1 MNKTDLLL
9 QMMEQ
14 PQHYTAEE
22 WQEILADEDCRE
34 LYTLMSKTQSAIDAA
49 RADQEVT
56 DDMIDAEWQRLSEEK
71 REVRSGKYSLLKFSA
86 MFVGV
91 LMLSGI
97 AFAAIHIASYYNAP
111 EEQDTEVVKNSQSS
125 NSCPQLAEPDTIA
138 TPQPK
143 LYDNVPLGEIF
154 EELSAYYNVK
164 VVYQN
169 EDAPRLRLFYQWKPE
184 YTLEKVV
191 EMLNNFE
198 WIQIQTENDTLFIR
212 TTAIHTF
219 QDVPLSDAL
228 KYIQEQANDDNITF
242 IYDELEDFR
251 VTTHIQNK
259 SIPDAVVQIVGFY
272 PVRVVRSGRHE
283 IYVECT
289 HKTDRHLTGT
299 IIDENRQ
306 PVAYAN
312 IALLNPA
319 DSTLLSGG
327 VSNESGYFAIPYEQ
341 EKTLIRISYVGY
353 KTIYRLCD
361 KDNVG
366 TIRMHPDSYKLNGV
380 EVKGQRP
387 LVRMKDD
394 AFVTTVEGSY
404 LAKMGTGNDVLGQ
417 IPGVLRNGENI
428 EVIGRGT
435 PLIYINGRQM
445 RNPSEL
451 DQLSSDQIKDVDV
464 IMTPGAKYDATV
476 NAVIRIK
483 TIRPVGEGFSFNSRT
498 VAGVNHYVYGL
509 EELNM
514 NYRTGG
520 LDIFGMAEYEN
531 RRSRQTNDS
540 RQDTYLQS
548 HYQQS
553 SLMHYYNKNQMLA
566 GKLGFNYML
575 NDKHSIG
582 MTYTLTSRPN
592 SQTSDYFTTMFI
604 DKQTDD
610 QIKGRG
616 KVDGDDIQHIISGY
630 YAGQTGKW
638 SLDANA
644 DVLFQKQ
651 NSDSQTFEDATQGD
665 DRTVTT
671 RNDVKNRLY
680 AAKFVAGHPLW
691 KGKLEIGA
699 EGSYVHRTDVFGN
712 VERIIDASDTKI
724 EENSTAAFVQL
735 MQRLN
740 KLTFIAGL
748 RYEYLDSRYYEGG
761 VKMGDESRTY
771 SDLFPSLMLMYPLK
785 NVRARLSY
793 SRNINRPAF
802 SQLSGNVKYINR
814 YTYESGNPYLK
825 PSYRD
830 NFSLALNY
838 KWLTGMIDYARVHDY
853 IITSYSSYKGDP
865 TIALLRKDNAPGYDN
880 LSLMVSVAPAFGK
893 YHPQLMVATQMQNLE
908 VQYRGE
914 TKKMNS
920 PMTIVRFNNAVNLPF
935 DSWLNADF
943 SWRSAGDTENIH
955 LAQSWQFDISL
966 YKAFWNDRLTV
977 KLACTDLFA
986 SIRQKATIYSD
997 IREIYLDKRLDTR
1010 NLELTV
1016 RYNFNP
1022 AKSKYRGQ
1030 GAGNDTKGRFK

>member
-1 MNKTDLLL
+1 MKRLSFILLL
-9 QMMEQ
+9 C
-14 PQHYTAEE
+14 A
-22 WQEILADEDCRE
+22 IVSVA
-34 LYTLMSKTQSAIDAA
+34 SA
-49 RADQEVT
+49 
-56 DDMIDAEWQRLSEEK
+56 QR
-71 REVRSGKYSLLKFSA
+71 
-86 MFVGV
+86 
-91 LMLSGI
+91 I
-97 AFAAIHIASYYNAP
+97 
-111 EEQDTEVVKNSQSS
+111 T
-125 NSCPQLAEPDTIA
+125 
-138 TPQPK
+138 
-143 LYDNVPLGEIF
+143 
-154 EELSAYYNVK
+154 
-164 VVYQN
+164 
-169 EDAPRLRLFYQWKPE
+169 
-184 YTLEKVV
+184 
-191 EMLNNFE
+191 
-198 WIQIQTENDTLFIR
+198 
-212 TTAIHTF
+212 HTF
-219 QDVPLSDAL
+219 QDVALSDAL
-228 KYIQEQANDDNITF
+228 KYIQEQTANYDITF

-251 VTTHIQNK
+251 VTTHLQNK
-259 SIPDAVVQIVGFY
+259 PIPDAIVQLAGFY
-272 PVRVVRSGRHE
+272 PVRVVKSGKHE

-289 HKTDRHLTGT
+289 HKTDRHLTGI
-299 IIDENRQ
+299 IIDEQGQ

-353 KTIYRLCD
+353 RTIYRLCD

-476 NAVIRIK
+476 KAVIRIK

-509 EELNM
+509 EELNL

-582 MTYTLTSRPN
+582 MTYTVTSRPN

-740 KLTFIAGL
+740 KLTLIAGL
-748 RYEYLDSRYYEGG
+748 RYEYLDSRYYESG
-761 VKMGDESRTY
+761 VKMDDESRTY

>member
-1 MNKTDLLL
+1 MRRKLYILTLMACILCMPLDAFAQRISHTYNNVSLSEALL
-9 QMMEQ
+9 Q
-14 PQHYTAEE
+14 
-22 WQEILADEDCRE
+22 
-34 LYTLMSKTQSAIDAA
+34 
-49 RADQEVT
+49 
-56 DDMIDAEWQRLSEEK
+56 
-71 REVRSGKYSLLKFSA
+71 
-86 MFVGV
+86 
-91 LMLSGI
+91 
-97 AFAAIHIASYYNAP
+97 
-111 EEQDTEVVKNSQSS
+111 
-125 NSCPQLAEPDTIA
+125 
-138 TPQPK
+138 
-143 LYDNVPLGEIF
+143 
-154 EELSAYYNVK
+154 
-164 VVYQN
+164 
-169 EDAPRLRLFYQWKPE
+169 
-184 YTLEKVV
+184 
-191 EMLNNFE
+191 LNNE
-198 WIQIQTENDTLFIR
+198 QTEYVINFL
-212 TTAIHTF
+212 
-219 QDVPLSDAL
+219 
-228 KYIQEQANDDNITF
+228 YN
-242 IYDELEDFR
+242 ELEDFR
-251 VTTHIQNK
+251 ITATIKNK
-259 SIPDAVVQIVGFY
+259 NLPDAIQQMIGFY
-272 PVRVVRSGRHE
+272 PVRMTANSDDHE

-299 IIDENRQ
+299 IIDEQ
-306 PVAYAN
+306 GVPVAYAN
-312 IALLNPA
+312 VAILNPT

-327 VSNESGYFAIPYEQ
+327 VSNESGYFAVPYEQ
-341 EKTLIRISYVGY
+341 PTVLARISYVGY
-353 KTIYRLCD
+353 KTIYRLIEHPE
-361 KDNVG
+361 VG
-366 TIRMHPDSYKLNGV
+366 TIRLQPDNYTLNGV
-380 EVKGQRP
+380 TVKGSRP
-387 LVRMKDD
+387 LVRMRDD
-394 AFVTTVEGSY
+394 AFVTTIEGSY
-404 LAKMGTGNDVLGQ
+404 LQKIGTGIDALGH
-417 IPGVLRNGENI
+417 IPGVLRNGDNI

-445 RNPSEL
+445 RNQSEL
-451 DQLSSDQIKDVDV
+451 DQLSSDQIKDVEV
-464 IMTPGAKYDATV
+464 VMTPGAKYDATV
-476 NAVIRIK
+476 KAVIRIK

-509 EELNM
+509 EELNL

-540 RQDTYLQS
+540 RQDTYLQN
-548 HYQQS
+548 HYQQN

-566 GKLGFNYML
+566 GKFGFNYML
-575 NDKHSIG
+575 NDNHSIG
-582 MTYTLTSRPN
+582 MTYTVTSRPN
-592 SQTSDYFTTMFI
+592 SQTSDYFTTMLI

-610 QIKGRG
+610 QITGQG
-616 KVDGDDIQHIISGY
+616 KVDDDDIQHIISGY

-644 DVLFQKQ
+644 DVLLQKQ
-651 NSDSQTFEDATQGD
+651 NSDNLTFEDATQGD

-691 KGKLEIGA
+691 KGNIEIGA

-712 VERIIDASDTKI
+712 VEKIISASDTKI
-724 EENSTAAFVQL
+724 EENSMAAFVQL

-740 KLTFIAGL
+740 KLTLIAGL
-748 RYEYLDSRYYEGG
+748 RNEYLDSRYYESG

-830 NFSLALNY
+830 NLSLALNY

-853 IITSYSSYKGDP
+853 IITSYSSYKDDP
-865 TIALLRKDNAPGYDN
+865 TIALLRKDNARGYDN
-880 LSLMVSVAPAFGK
+880 LSLMVSAAPTFGK
-893 YHPQLMVATQMQNLE
+893 YHPQLMLATQMQNLE

-920 PMTIVRFNNAVNLPF
+920 PMAIVRFNNAINLPF

-966 YKAFWNDRLTV
+966 YKAFWNDRLTI
-977 KLACTDLFA
+977 KLACTDLFG

-1030 GAGNDTKGRFK
+1030 GAGNDVKNRF

>member
-1 MNKTDLLL
+1 MKRLSFILLL
-9 QMMEQ
+9 C
-14 PQHYTAEE
+14 A
-22 WQEILADEDCRE
+22 
-34 LYTLMSKTQSAIDAA
+34 
-49 RADQEVT
+49 
-56 DDMIDAEWQRLSEEK
+56 
-71 REVRSGKYSLLKFSA
+71 
-86 MFVGV
+86 
-91 LMLSGI
+91 
-97 AFAAIHIASYYNAP
+97 IASVA
-111 EEQDTEVVKNSQSS
+111 
-125 NSCPQLAEPDTIA
+125 
-138 TPQPK
+138 
-143 LYDNVPLGEIF
+143 
-154 EELSAYYNVK
+154 SAQK
-164 VVYQN
+164 I
-169 EDAPRLRLFYQWKPE
+169 
-184 YTLEKVV
+184 T
-191 EMLNNFE
+191 
-198 WIQIQTENDTLFIR
+198 
-212 TTAIHTF
+212 HTF

-464 IMTPGAKYDATV
+464 IMTPGAKYDATAK
-476 NAVIRIK
+476 AVIRIK

-582 MTYTLTSRPN
+582 MTYTVTSRPN

-691 KGKLEIGA
+691 KGNLEIGA

-712 VERIIDASDTKI
+712 VENIIDASDTKI
-724 EENSTAAFVQL
+724 EENNTAAFVQL

-740 KLTFIAGL
+740 KLTLIAGL

>member
-1 MNKTDLLL
+1 MMKRLSFILLL
-9 QMMEQ
+9 C
-14 PQHYTAEE
+14 A
-22 WQEILADEDCRE
+22 
-34 LYTLMSKTQSAIDAA
+34 
-49 RADQEVT
+49 
-56 DDMIDAEWQRLSEEK
+56 
-71 REVRSGKYSLLKFSA
+71 
-86 MFVGV
+86 
-91 LMLSGI
+91 
-97 AFAAIHIASYYNAP
+97 IASVA
-111 EEQDTEVVKNSQSS
+111 
-125 NSCPQLAEPDTIA
+125 
-138 TPQPK
+138 
-143 LYDNVPLGEIF
+143 
-154 EELSAYYNVK
+154 SAQK
-164 VVYQN
+164 I
-169 EDAPRLRLFYQWKPE
+169 
-184 YTLEKVV
+184 T
-191 EMLNNFE
+191 
-198 WIQIQTENDTLFIR
+198 
-212 TTAIHTF
+212 HTF

-464 IMTPGAKYDATV
+464 IMTPGAKYDATAK
-476 NAVIRIK
+476 AVIRIK

-582 MTYTLTSRPN
+582 MTYTVTSRPN

-740 KLTFIAGL
+740 KLTLIAGL
-748 RYEYLDSRYYEGG
+748 RYEYLDSRYYESG
-761 VKMGDESRTY
+761 VKMDDESRTY

>member
-1 MNKTDLLL
+1 
-9 QMMEQ
+9 MMCLVAIASTAQSISGRVIDEQ
-14 PQHYTAEE
+14 SQPMPFANVV
-22 WQEILADEDCRE
+22 LVN
-34 LYTLMSKTQSAIDAA
+34 
-49 RADQEVT
+49 RADSAFIAGAITKDDGTFSIST
-56 DDMIDAEWQRLSEEK
+56 DKQD
-71 REVRSGKYSLLKFSA
+71 GLLKVTS
-86 MFVGV
+86 VGYTTKFLDARQGSV
-91 LMLSGI
+91 GDIQMQ
-97 AFAAIHIASYYNAP
+97 P
-111 EEQDTEVVKNSQSS
+111 DTQTLGEVV
-125 NSCPQLAEPDTIA
+125 
-138 TPQPK
+138 
-143 LYDNVPLGEIF
+143 
-154 EELSAYYNVK
+154 
-164 VVYQN
+164 
-169 EDAPRLRLFYQWKPE
+169 
-184 YTLEKVV
+184 
-191 EMLNNFE
+191 
-198 WIQIQTENDTLFIR
+198 
-212 TTAIHTF
+212 
-219 QDVPLSDAL
+219 
-228 KYIQEQANDDNITF
+228 
-242 IYDELEDFR
+242 
-251 VTTHIQNK
+251 
-259 SIPDAVVQIVGFY
+259 
-272 PVRVVRSGRHE
+272 
-283 IYVECT
+283 
-289 HKTDRHLTGT
+289 
-299 IIDENRQ
+299 
-306 PVAYAN
+306 
-312 IALLNPA
+312 
-319 DSTLLSGG
+319 
-327 VSNESGYFAIPYEQ
+327 
-341 EKTLIRISYVGY
+341 
-353 KTIYRLCD
+353 
-361 KDNVG
+361 
-366 TIRMHPDSYKLNGV
+366 
-380 EVKGQRP
+380 VKGSRP
-387 LVRMKDD
+387 LVKMKDD
-394 AFVTTVEGSY
+394 ALVTTVEGSY
-404 LAKMGTGNDVLGQ
+404 LSKTGTAGDVLGK
-417 IPGVLRNGENI
+417 IPGVISNHGGV
-428 EVIGRGT
+428 EVLGRGT

-445 RNPSEL
+445 RNQSEL
-451 DQLSSDQIKDVDV
+451 DQLSSDQIKDVEV
-464 IMTPGAKYDATV
+464 VMTPGAKYDATV
-476 NAVIRIK
+476 KAVICIK

-509 EELNM
+509 EELNL

-548 HYQQS
+548 HYQQN

-582 MTYTLTSRPN
+582 MTYTVTSRPN
-592 SQTSDYFTTMFI
+592 SQTSDYFTTMLI
-604 DKQTDD
+604 GQQTDD
-610 QIKGRG
+610 QITGNG

-644 DVLFQKQ
+644 DVLWQKQ
-651 NSDSQTFEDATQGD
+651 NSDNLTFEYATQGD

-691 KGKLEIGA
+691 KGNLEIGA

-712 VERIIDASDTKI
+712 VENIIDASDTKI

-740 KLTFIAGL
+740 KLTLIAGL
-748 RYEYLDSRYYEGG
+748 RYEFLNSRYYEGG

-830 NFSLALNY
+830 NLSLALNY

-853 IITSYSSYKGDP
+853 IITSYSSYKDDP
-865 TIALLRKDNAPGYDN
+865 TIALLRKDNARGYDN
-880 LSLMVSVAPAFGK
+880 LSLMVSVAPTFGK
-893 YHPQLMVATQMQNLE
+893 YHPQLMMAAQMQNLE

-920 PMTIVRFNNAVNLPF
+920 PMTIIRFNNAINLPF

-943 SWRSAGDTENIH
+943 SWRSAGDAENIH

-977 KLACTDLFA
+977 KLACTDLFG

-1030 GAGNDTKGRFK
+1030 GAGNDVKSRF

>member
-1 MNKTDLLL
+1 MDRYIALIFLALLL
-9 QMMEQ
+9 TVSSQAQ
-14 PQHYTAEE
+14 
-22 WQEILADEDCRE
+22 
-34 LYTLMSKTQSAIDAA
+34 
-49 RADQEVT
+49 
-56 DDMIDAEWQRLSEEK
+56 K
-71 REVRSGKYSLLKFSA
+71 R
-86 MFVGV
+86 
-91 LMLSGI
+91 I
-97 AFAAIHIASYYNAP
+97 SYEYN
-111 EEQDTEVVKNSQSS
+111 
-125 NSCPQLAEPDTIA
+125 
-138 TPQPK
+138 
-143 LYDNVPLGEIF
+143 NV
-154 EELSAYYNVK
+154 S
-164 VVYQN
+164 
-169 EDAPRLRLFYQWKPE
+169 
-184 YTLEKVV
+184 
-191 EMLNNFE
+191 
-198 WIQIQTENDTLFIR
+198 
-212 TTAIHTF
+212 
-219 QDVPLSDAL
+219 LSDAL
-228 KYIQEQANDDNITF
+228 SQLAEQQTDYAIMFLYN
-242 IYDELEDFR
+242 ELEDFR
-251 VTTHIQNK
+251 ITTAINRK
-259 SIPDAVVQIVGFY
+259 TLPDAIQQMIGFY
-272 PVRVVRSGRHE
+272 PIRMIVDKSNPKE
-283 IYVECT
+283 KKIFVECT
-289 HKTDRHLTGT
+289 HKTERHLTGT
-299 IIDENRQ
+299 IIDEQGQ

-312 IALLNPA
+312 IAILNPA
-319 DSTLLSGG
+319 DSTLISGG
-327 VSNESGYFAIPYEQ
+327 VSNASGYFAIPYEQ
-341 EKTLIRISYVGY
+341 EKVLARISYVGY
-353 KTIYRLCD
+353 KTIYKIC
-361 KDNVG
+361 NQPIVG
-366 TIRMHPDSYKLNGV
+366 TIRMQPESYKLNGV

-404 LAKMGTGNDVLGQ
+404 LSKMGTGADVLGH
-417 IPGVLRNGENI
+417 IPGVLRDGGNI
-428 EVIGRGT
+428 EVIGRGK

-445 RNPSEL
+445 RNENEL
-451 DQLSSDQIKDVDV
+451 AQLSSDQIKDVEV
-464 IMTPGAKYDATV
+464 VMTPGAKYDATV
-476 NAVIRIK
+476 KAVIRIK

-514 NYRTGG
+514 NYRMGG

-540 RQDTYLQS
+540 RQDTYLQN
-548 HYQQS
+548 HYQQN

-575 NDKHSIG
+575 NDNHSIG
-582 MTYTLTSRPN
+582 MTYTVTSRPN
-592 SQTSDYFTTMFI
+592 SQTSDYFTTMLI

-610 QIKGRG
+610 QITGRG

-644 DVLFQKQ
+644 DVLLQKQ
-651 NSDSQTFEDATQGD
+651 NSDNLTFEDATQGD

-671 RNDVKNRLY
+671 CNDVKNRLY

-699 EGSYVHRTDVFGN
+699 EGSHVNRTDVFSN
-712 VERIIDASDTKI
+712 VENIINASDTKI
-724 EENSTAAFVQL
+724 EENSTAAVVQL
-735 MQRLN
+735 KQRLN
-740 KLTFIAGL
+740 KLTLIAGL
-748 RYEYLDSRYYEGG
+748 RYEYLDSRYYESG

-830 NFSLALNY
+830 NLSLALNY

-853 IITSYSSYKGDP
+853 IITSYSSYKDDP
-865 TIALLRKDNAPGYDN
+865 TIALLRKDNARGYDN
-880 LSLMVSVAPAFGK
+880 LSLMVSVAPVFGK
-893 YHPQLMVATQMQNLE
+893 YHPQLMMATQMQNLE

-920 PMTIVRFNNAVNLPF
+920 PMAIVRFNNAVNLPF

-966 YKAFWNDRLTV
+966 YKAFWNDRLTI

-997 IREIYLDKRLDTR
+997 IREINLDKRLDPR
-1010 NLELTV
+1010 NLEITV

-1030 GAGNDTKGRFK
+1030 GAGNDAKGRLK

>member
-1 MNKTDLLL
+1 MKRLSFILLL
-9 QMMEQ
+9 C
-14 PQHYTAEE
+14 A
-22 WQEILADEDCRE
+22 IVSVA
-34 LYTLMSKTQSAIDAA
+34 SAQKI
-49 RADQEVT
+49 T
-56 DDMIDAEWQRLSEEK
+56 
-71 REVRSGKYSLLKFSA
+71 
-86 MFVGV
+86 
-91 LMLSGI
+91 
-97 AFAAIHIASYYNAP
+97 
-111 EEQDTEVVKNSQSS
+111 
-125 NSCPQLAEPDTIA
+125 
-138 TPQPK
+138 
-143 LYDNVPLGEIF
+143 
-154 EELSAYYNVK
+154 
-164 VVYQN
+164 
-169 EDAPRLRLFYQWKPE
+169 
-184 YTLEKVV
+184 
-191 EMLNNFE
+191 
-198 WIQIQTENDTLFIR
+198 
-212 TTAIHTF
+212 HTF
-219 QDVPLSDAL
+219 QDVALSDAL
-228 KYIQEQANDDNITF
+228 KYIQEQTANYDITF

-251 VTTHIQNK
+251 VTTHLQNK
-259 SIPDAVVQIVGFY
+259 PIPDAIVQLAGFY
-272 PVRVVRSGRHE
+272 PVRVVKSGKHE

-299 IIDENRQ
+299 IIDEQGQ

-361 KDNVG
+361 RENVG

-464 IMTPGAKYDATV
+464 IMTPGAKYDATAK
-476 NAVIRIK
+476 AVIRIK

-582 MTYTLTSRPN
+582 MTYTVTSRPN

-740 KLTFIAGL
+740 KLTLIAGL
-748 RYEYLDSRYYEGG
+748 RYEYLDSRYYESG
-761 VKMGDESRTY
+761 VKMDDESRTY

>member
-1 MNKTDLLL
+1 MKRIVLVS
-9 QMMEQ
+9 MMCLVAIASTAQGICGRVIDEQ
-14 PQHYTAEE
+14 AQPMPFANVV
-22 WQEILADEDCRE
+22 LV
-34 LYTLMSKTQSAIDAA
+34 S
-49 RADQEVT
+49 RADSAFIAGVVT
-56 DDMIDAEWQRLSEEK
+56 KDDGTFSISTDKQD
-71 REVRSGKYSLLKFSA
+71 GLLKVTS
-86 MFVGV
+86 VGYTTKFLDARTGNV
-91 LMLSGI
+91 GDIQMQPDTQMLG
-97 AFAAIHIASYYNAP
+97 
-111 EEQDTEVVKNSQSS
+111 EVV
-125 NSCPQLAEPDTIA
+125 
-138 TPQPK
+138 
-143 LYDNVPLGEIF
+143 
-154 EELSAYYNVK
+154 
-164 VVYQN
+164 
-169 EDAPRLRLFYQWKPE
+169 
-184 YTLEKVV
+184 
-191 EMLNNFE
+191 
-198 WIQIQTENDTLFIR
+198 
-212 TTAIHTF
+212 
-219 QDVPLSDAL
+219 
-228 KYIQEQANDDNITF
+228 
-242 IYDELEDFR
+242 
-251 VTTHIQNK
+251 
-259 SIPDAVVQIVGFY
+259 
-272 PVRVVRSGRHE
+272 
-283 IYVECT
+283 
-289 HKTDRHLTGT
+289 
-299 IIDENRQ
+299 
-306 PVAYAN
+306 
-312 IALLNPA
+312 
-319 DSTLLSGG
+319 
-327 VSNESGYFAIPYEQ
+327 
-341 EKTLIRISYVGY
+341 
-353 KTIYRLCD
+353 
-361 KDNVG
+361 
-366 TIRMHPDSYKLNGV
+366 
-380 EVKGQRP
+380 VKGSRP
-387 LVRMKDD
+387 LVKMKDD
-394 AFVTTVEGSY
+394 ALVTTVEGSY
-404 LAKMGTGNDVLGQ
+404 LSKTGTAGDVLGK
-417 IPGVLRNGENI
+417 IPGVISNHGGV
-428 EVIGRGT
+428 EVLGRGT

-445 RNPSEL
+445 RNQSEL
-451 DQLSSDQIKDVDV
+451 DQLSSDQIKDVEV
-464 IMTPGAKYDATV
+464 VMTPGAKYDATV
-476 NAVIRIK
+476 KAVIRIK

-509 EELNM
+509 EELNL

-531 RRSRQTNDS
+531 HRSRQTNDS

-548 HYQQS
+548 HYQQN

-575 NDKHSIG
+575 NDNHSIG
-582 MTYTLTSRPN
+582 MTYTITSRPN
-592 SQTSDYFTTMFI
+592 SQTSDYFTTMLI
-604 DKQTDD
+604 GQQTDD
-610 QIKGRG
+610 QITGSG

-644 DVLFQKQ
+644 DVLWQKQ
-651 NSDSQTFEDATQGD
+651 NSDNLTFEDATQGD

-691 KGKLEIGA
+691 KGNLEIGA

-712 VERIIDASDTKI
+712 VENIIDASDTKI
-724 EENSTAAFVQL
+724 EENNTAAFVQL

-740 KLTFIAGL
+740 KLTLIAGL

-830 NFSLALNY
+830 NLSLALNY

-853 IITSYSSYKGDP
+853 IITSYSSYQDAP
-865 TIALLRKDNAPGYDN
+865 TIALLRTDNARGYDN
-880 LSLMVSVAPAFGK
+880 LSLMASAAPVFGK

-908 VQYRGE
+908 VQYRGD

-943 SWRSAGDTENIH
+943 SWRSAGDSENIH

-977 KLACTDLFA
+977 KLACTDLFS

-1022 AKSKYRGQ
+1022 AKSKYKGT
-1030 GAGNDTKGRFK
+1030 GAGNAEKNRL

>member
-1 MNKTDLLL
+1 MRRLSFLLIFLMSFGVIYAQRISQIYNNVSLSEALL
-9 QMMEQ
+9 QLQSEQ
-14 PQHYTAEE
+14 SDYA
-22 WQEILADEDCRE
+22 INF
-34 LYTLMSKTQSAIDAA
+34 LY
-49 RADQEVT
+49 
-56 DDMIDAEWQRLSEEK
+56 
-71 REVRSGKYSLLKFSA
+71 
-86 MFVGV
+86 
-91 LMLSGI
+91 
-97 AFAAIHIASYYNAP
+97 N
-111 EEQDTEVVKNSQSS
+111 
-125 NSCPQLAEPDTIA
+125 
-138 TPQPK
+138 
-143 LYDNVPLGEIF
+143 
-154 EELSAYYNVK
+154 
-164 VVYQN
+164 
-169 EDAPRLRLFYQWKPE
+169 
-184 YTLEKVV
+184 
-191 EMLNNFE
+191 
-198 WIQIQTENDTLFIR
+198 
-212 TTAIHTF
+212 
-219 QDVPLSDAL
+219 
-228 KYIQEQANDDNITF
+228 
-242 IYDELEDFR
+242 ELEDFR
-251 VTTHIQNK
+251 ITATIK
-259 SIPDAVVQIVGFY
+259 DKKLPDAIQQMIGFY
-272 PVRVVRSGRHE
+272 PIRMTVKSSDHE
-283 IYVECT
+283 IYVECI

-299 IIDENRQ
+299 IIDEQ
-306 PVAYAN
+306 GLPVAYAN
-312 IALLNPA
+312 VAILNPA
-319 DSTLLSGG
+319 DSMLLSGG

-341 EKTLIRISYVGY
+341 EKVLARISYVGY
-353 KTIYRLCD
+353 KTIFRLCD

-366 TIRMHPDSYKLNGV
+366 TIRMHPESYKLNGV
-380 EVKGQRP
+380 EVKGQRL

-394 AFVTTVEGSY
+394 AFMTTVEGSY
-404 LAKMGTGNDVLGQ
+404 LAKMGTATDVLDH
-417 IPGVLRNGENI
+417 IPGVIRNGGNI

-451 DQLSSDQIKDVDV
+451 DQLSSDQIKDVEV
-464 IMTPGAKYDATV
+464 VMTPGAKYDATV
-476 NAVIRIK
+476 KAVIRIK

-520 LDIFGMAEYEN
+520 VDIFGMVEYEN

-548 HYQQS
+548 HYQQN
-553 SLMHYYNKNQMLA
+553 SLMHYYNKNQMLG

-575 NDKHSIG
+575 NDNHSIG
-582 MTYTLTSRPN
+582 MTYTVTSRPN
-592 SQTSDYFTTMFI
+592 SQTSDYLTTMLI
-604 DKQTDD
+604 DQRNDD
-610 QIKGRG
+610 QITGHG
-616 KVDGDDIQHIISGY
+616 KVDGDDIQHLISGY

-644 DVLFQKQ
+644 DVLLQKQ
-651 NSDSQTFEDATQGD
+651 NSNNQTFEDATQGD

-691 KGKLEIGA
+691 KGNLEIGA
-699 EGSYVHRTDVFGN
+699 EGSYIHRTDVFGN
-712 VERIIDASDTKI
+712 VEKIIDSSDTKI
-724 EENSTAAFVQL
+724 EENNTAAFVQL
-735 MQRLN
+735 MQRLD
-740 KLTFIAGL
+740 KLTLIAGL
-748 RYEYLDSRYYEGG
+748 RYEYLDSRYYESG
-761 VKMGDESRTY
+761 VKMDDESRTY

-830 NFSLALNY
+830 NLSLALNY

-853 IITSYSSYKGDP
+853 IITSYSSYKDDR
-865 TIALLRKDNAPGYDN
+865 TIALLRKDNARGYDN
-880 LSLMVSVAPAFGK
+880 LSLMVSAAPVFGK

-920 PMTIVRFNNAVNLPF
+920 PMAIVRFNNAVNLPF

-966 YKAFWNDRLTV
+966 YKAFWNDRLTI

-997 IREIYLDKRLDTR
+997 IREIYLDKHFDTR

-1022 AKSKYRGQ
+1022 VKSKYRGQ
-1030 GAGNDTKGRFK
+1030 GAGNDAKRRL

>member
-1 MNKTDLLL
+1 MKRLSFILLL
-9 QMMEQ
+9 C
-14 PQHYTAEE
+14 AFVSV
-22 WQEILADEDCRE
+22 A
-34 LYTLMSKTQSAIDAA
+34 SA
-49 RADQEVT
+49 QKVT
-56 DDMIDAEWQRLSEEK
+56 C
-71 REVRSGKYSLLKFSA
+71 
-86 MFVGV
+86 
-91 LMLSGI
+91 
-97 AFAAIHIASYYNAP
+97 N
-111 EEQDTEVVKNSQSS
+111 
-125 NSCPQLAEPDTIA
+125 
-138 TPQPK
+138 
-143 LYDNVPLGEIF
+143 
-154 EELSAYYNVK
+154 
-164 VVYQN
+164 
-169 EDAPRLRLFYQWKPE
+169 
-184 YTLEKVV
+184 
-191 EMLNNFE
+191 
-198 WIQIQTENDTLFIR
+198 
-212 TTAIHTF
+212 F
-219 QDVPLSDAL
+219 QDITLSDAL
-228 KYIQEQANDDNITF
+228 KYIQAQTTDYDITF

-251 VTTHIQNK
+251 VTTLIQNK
-259 SIPDAVVQIVGFY
+259 SIPDAIVQIVGFY
-272 PVRVVRSGRHE
+272 PVRVVKSGAHE
-283 IYVECT
+283 IYLECT
-289 HKTDRHLTGT
+289 HKTDRHLKGT
-299 IIDENRQ
+299 IIDEQGQ

-353 KTIYRLCD
+353 RTIYRLCD

-476 NAVIRIK
+476 KAVIRIK

-509 EELNM
+509 EELNL

-582 MTYTLTSRPN
+582 MTYTVTSRPN

-610 QIKGRG
+610 QIIGRG

-740 KLTFIAGL
+740 KLTLIAGL
-748 RYEYLDSRYYEGG
+748 RYEYLDSRYYESG
-761 VKMGDESRTY
+761 VKMDDESRTY

-1010 NLELTV
+1010 NLELIV

>member
-1 MNKTDLLL
+1 MKRLVLFSVMCLVAIASIAQGISGRVIDEQSQPMPFANVVLVNRSDSAFVAGAVTKDDGTFSIATDRNDGLLKVTSVG
-9 QMMEQ
+9 
-14 PQHYTAEE
+14 Y
-22 WQEILADEDCRE
+22 IIR
-34 LYTLMSKTQSAIDAA
+34 YIDA
-49 RADQEVT
+49 RQGNMGDIQMQPDT
-56 DDMIDAEWQRLSEEK
+56 Q
-71 REVRSGKYSLLKFSA
+71 
-86 MFVGV
+86 
-91 LMLSGI
+91 MLG
-97 AFAAIHIASYYNAP
+97 
-111 EEQDTEVVKNSQSS
+111 EVV
-125 NSCPQLAEPDTIA
+125 
-138 TPQPK
+138 
-143 LYDNVPLGEIF
+143 
-154 EELSAYYNVK
+154 
-164 VVYQN
+164 
-169 EDAPRLRLFYQWKPE
+169 
-184 YTLEKVV
+184 
-191 EMLNNFE
+191 
-198 WIQIQTENDTLFIR
+198 
-212 TTAIHTF
+212 
-219 QDVPLSDAL
+219 
-228 KYIQEQANDDNITF
+228 
-242 IYDELEDFR
+242 
-251 VTTHIQNK
+251 
-259 SIPDAVVQIVGFY
+259 
-272 PVRVVRSGRHE
+272 
-283 IYVECT
+283 
-289 HKTDRHLTGT
+289 
-299 IIDENRQ
+299 
-306 PVAYAN
+306 
-312 IALLNPA
+312 
-319 DSTLLSGG
+319 
-327 VSNESGYFAIPYEQ
+327 
-341 EKTLIRISYVGY
+341 
-353 KTIYRLCD
+353 
-361 KDNVG
+361 
-366 TIRMHPDSYKLNGV
+366 
-380 EVKGQRP
+380 VKGSRP
-387 LVRMKDD
+387 LVKMKDD
-394 AFVTTVEGSY
+394 ALVTTVEGSY
-404 LAKMGTGNDVLGQ
+404 LSKTGTAGDVLGK
-417 IPGVLRNGENI
+417 IPGVISNHGSV

-445 RNPSEL
+445 RNQSEL
-451 DQLSSDQIKDVDV
+451 DQLSSDQIKDVEV
-464 IMTPGAKYDATV
+464 VMTPGAKYDATV
-476 NAVIRIK
+476 KAVIRIK

-540 RQDTYLQS
+540 RQDTYLQNY
-548 HYQQS
+548 YQQN

-575 NDKHSIG
+575 NDNHSIG
-582 MTYTLTSRPN
+582 MTYTVTSRPN
-592 SQTSDYFTTMFI
+592 SQTSDYFTTMLI

-610 QIKGRG
+610 QITGQG

-644 DVLFQKQ
+644 DVLLQKQ
-651 NSDSQTFEDATQGD
+651 NSDNLTFEDATQGD

-691 KGKLEIGA
+691 KGNIEIGA

-712 VERIIDASDTKI
+712 VEKIISASDTKI
-724 EENSTAAFVQL
+724 EENSMAAFVQL
-735 MQRLN
+735 MQRLD
-740 KLTFIAGL
+740 KLTLIAGL
-748 RYEYLDSRYYEGG
+748 RYEYLDSRYYESG

-830 NFSLALNY
+830 NLSLALNY

-853 IITSYSSYKGDP
+853 IITSYSSYKDDL
-865 TIALLRKDNAPGYDN
+865 TIALLRKDNARGYDN
-880 LSLMVSVAPAFGK
+880 LSLMVSAAPTFGK
-893 YHPQLMVATQMQNLE
+893 YHPQLMLATQMQNLE

-920 PMTIVRFNNAVNLPF
+920 PMAIVRFNNAINLPF

-966 YKAFWNDRLTV
+966 YKAFWNDRLTI
-977 KLACTDLFA
+977 KLACTDLFG

-1030 GAGNDTKGRFK
+1030 GAGNDVKNRF

>member
-1 MNKTDLLL
+1 MKRLSFILLL
-9 QMMEQ
+9 C
-14 PQHYTAEE
+14 A
-22 WQEILADEDCRE
+22 
-34 LYTLMSKTQSAIDAA
+34 
-49 RADQEVT
+49 
-56 DDMIDAEWQRLSEEK
+56 
-71 REVRSGKYSLLKFSA
+71 
-86 MFVGV
+86 
-91 LMLSGI
+91 
-97 AFAAIHIASYYNAP
+97 IASVA
-111 EEQDTEVVKNSQSS
+111 
-125 NSCPQLAEPDTIA
+125 
-138 TPQPK
+138 
-143 LYDNVPLGEIF
+143 
-154 EELSAYYNVK
+154 SAQK
-164 VVYQN
+164 I
-169 EDAPRLRLFYQWKPE
+169 
-184 YTLEKVV
+184 T
-191 EMLNNFE
+191 
-198 WIQIQTENDTLFIR
+198 
-212 TTAIHTF
+212 HTF

-353 KTIYRLCD
+353 RTIYRLCD

-476 NAVIRIK
+476 KAVIRIK

-582 MTYTLTSRPN
+582 MTYTVTSRPN

-616 KVDGDDIQHIISGY
+616 KVDGGDIQHIISGY

-740 KLTFIAGL
+740 KLTLIAGL
-748 RYEYLDSRYYEGG
+748 RYEYLDSRYYESG

>member
-1 MNKTDLLL
+1 MKRLVLFSVMCLVAIASTAQGISGRVIDEQSQPMPFANVVLVNRSDSAFVAGAVTKDDGTFSISTVKQDGLLKVSSVG
-9 QMMEQ
+9 
-14 PQHYTAEE
+14 Y
-22 WQEILADEDCRE
+22 IIR
-34 LYTLMSKTQSAIDAA
+34 YIDA
-49 RADQEVT
+49 RQ
-56 DDMIDAEWQRLSEEK
+56 
-71 REVRSGKYSLLKFSA
+71 GN
-86 MFVGV
+86 VGDIQMQPDTQ
-91 LMLSGI
+91 MLG
-97 AFAAIHIASYYNAP
+97 
-111 EEQDTEVVKNSQSS
+111 EVV
-125 NSCPQLAEPDTIA
+125 
-138 TPQPK
+138 
-143 LYDNVPLGEIF
+143 
-154 EELSAYYNVK
+154 
-164 VVYQN
+164 
-169 EDAPRLRLFYQWKPE
+169 
-184 YTLEKVV
+184 
-191 EMLNNFE
+191 
-198 WIQIQTENDTLFIR
+198 
-212 TTAIHTF
+212 
-219 QDVPLSDAL
+219 
-228 KYIQEQANDDNITF
+228 
-242 IYDELEDFR
+242 
-251 VTTHIQNK
+251 
-259 SIPDAVVQIVGFY
+259 
-272 PVRVVRSGRHE
+272 
-283 IYVECT
+283 
-289 HKTDRHLTGT
+289 
-299 IIDENRQ
+299 
-306 PVAYAN
+306 
-312 IALLNPA
+312 
-319 DSTLLSGG
+319 
-327 VSNESGYFAIPYEQ
+327 
-341 EKTLIRISYVGY
+341 
-353 KTIYRLCD
+353 
-361 KDNVG
+361 
-366 TIRMHPDSYKLNGV
+366 
-380 EVKGQRP
+380 VKGSRP
-387 LVRMKDD
+387 LVKMKDD
-394 AFVTTVEGSY
+394 ALVTTVEGSY
-404 LAKMGTGNDVLGQ
+404 LSKTGTAGDVLGK
-417 IPGVLRNGENI
+417 IPGVISNHGSV

-445 RNPSEL
+445 RNQSEL
-451 DQLSSDQIKDVDV
+451 DQLSSDQIKDVEV
-464 IMTPGAKYDATV
+464 VMTPGAKYDATV
-476 NAVIRIK
+476 KAVIRIK

-509 EELNM
+509 EELNL

-540 RQDTYLQS
+540 RQDTYLQN
-548 HYQQS
+548 HYQQN

-575 NDKHSIG
+575 NDNHSIG
-582 MTYTLTSRPN
+582 MTYTVTSRSN
-592 SQTSDYFTTMFI
+592 SQTSDYFTTMLI

-610 QIKGRG
+610 QITGQG

-638 SLDANA
+638 SLDASA
-644 DVLFQKQ
+644 DVLLQKQ
-651 NSDSQTFEDATQGD
+651 NSDNLTFEDATQSD

-691 KGKLEIGA
+691 KGNIEIGA
-699 EGSYVHRTDVFGN
+699 EGSYVHRTDAFGN
-712 VERIIDASDTKI
+712 VENIISSSDTKI

-740 KLTFIAGL
+740 KLTLIAGL
-748 RYEYLDSRYYEGG
+748 RYEYLDSRYYESG

-830 NFSLALNY
+830 NLSLALNY

-853 IITSYSSYKGDP
+853 IITSYSSYKDDP
-865 TIALLRKDNAPGYDN
+865 TIALLRKDNARGYDN
-880 LSLMVSVAPAFGK
+880 LSLMVSAAPTFGK

-920 PMTIVRFNNAVNLPF
+920 PMAIVRFNNAVNLPF

-966 YKAFWNDRLTV
+966 YKAFWNDRLTI
-977 KLACTDLFA
+977 KLACTDLFG

-997 IREIYLDKRLDTR
+997 IREIYLDKCLDTR

-1030 GAGNDTKGRFK
+1030 GAGNDVKNRF

>member
-1 MNKTDLLL
+1 MKRLSFILLL
-9 QMMEQ
+9 CAIVSVASAQR
-14 PQHYTAEE
+14 
-22 WQEILADEDCRE
+22 I
-34 LYTLMSKTQSAIDAA
+34 TQ
-49 RADQEVT
+49 
-56 DDMIDAEWQRLSEEK
+56 
-71 REVRSGKYSLLKFSA
+71 
-86 MFVGV
+86 
-91 LMLSGI
+91 
-97 AFAAIHIASYYNAP
+97 
-111 EEQDTEVVKNSQSS
+111 
-125 NSCPQLAEPDTIA
+125 
-138 TPQPK
+138 
-143 LYDNVPLGEIF
+143 
-154 EELSAYYNVK
+154 
-164 VVYQN
+164 
-169 EDAPRLRLFYQWKPE
+169 
-184 YTLEKVV
+184 
-191 EMLNNFE
+191 
-198 WIQIQTENDTLFIR
+198 
-212 TTAIHTF
+212 TF
-219 QDVPLSDAL
+219 QNVALSDAL
-228 KYIQEQANDDNITF
+228 KYIQEQTTNYNITF

-251 VTTHIQNK
+251 VTTHLQNK
-259 SIPDAVVQIVGFY
+259 PIPDAIVQLAGFY
-272 PVRVVRSGRHE
+272 PVRVVKSGKHE

-289 HKTDRHLTGT
+289 HKTDRHLTGI
-299 IIDENRQ
+299 IIDEQGQ

-353 KTIYRLCD
+353 RTIYRLCD

-476 NAVIRIK
+476 KAVIRIK
-483 TIRPVGEGFSFNSRT
+483 TIRPVGEGFSFSSRT

-509 EELNM
+509 EELNL

-582 MTYTLTSRPN
+582 MTYTVTSRPN

-740 KLTFIAGL
+740 KLTLIAGL
-748 RYEYLDSRYYEGG
+748 RYEYLDSRYYESG
-761 VKMGDESRTY
+761 VKMDDESRTY

>member
-1 MNKTDLLL
+1 MKRLVLFSVMCLVAIASIAQGISGRVIDEQSQPMPFANVVLVNRSDSAFVAGAVTKDDGTFSIATDRNDGLLKVTSVG
-9 QMMEQ
+9 
-14 PQHYTAEE
+14 Y
-22 WQEILADEDCRE
+22 IIR
-34 LYTLMSKTQSAIDAA
+34 YIDA
-49 RADQEVT
+49 RQGNMGDIQMQPDT
-56 DDMIDAEWQRLSEEK
+56 Q
-71 REVRSGKYSLLKFSA
+71 
-86 MFVGV
+86 
-91 LMLSGI
+91 MLG
-97 AFAAIHIASYYNAP
+97 
-111 EEQDTEVVKNSQSS
+111 EVV
-125 NSCPQLAEPDTIA
+125 
-138 TPQPK
+138 
-143 LYDNVPLGEIF
+143 
-154 EELSAYYNVK
+154 
-164 VVYQN
+164 
-169 EDAPRLRLFYQWKPE
+169 
-184 YTLEKVV
+184 
-191 EMLNNFE
+191 
-198 WIQIQTENDTLFIR
+198 
-212 TTAIHTF
+212 
-219 QDVPLSDAL
+219 
-228 KYIQEQANDDNITF
+228 
-242 IYDELEDFR
+242 
-251 VTTHIQNK
+251 
-259 SIPDAVVQIVGFY
+259 
-272 PVRVVRSGRHE
+272 
-283 IYVECT
+283 
-289 HKTDRHLTGT
+289 
-299 IIDENRQ
+299 
-306 PVAYAN
+306 
-312 IALLNPA
+312 
-319 DSTLLSGG
+319 
-327 VSNESGYFAIPYEQ
+327 
-341 EKTLIRISYVGY
+341 
-353 KTIYRLCD
+353 
-361 KDNVG
+361 
-366 TIRMHPDSYKLNGV
+366 
-380 EVKGQRP
+380 VKGSRP
-387 LVRMKDD
+387 LVKMKDD
-394 AFVTTVEGSY
+394 ALVTTVEGSY
-404 LAKMGTGNDVLGQ
+404 LSKTGTAGDVLGK
-417 IPGVLRNGENI
+417 IPGVISNHGSV

-445 RNPSEL
+445 RNQSEL
-451 DQLSSDQIKDVDV
+451 DQLSSDQIKDVEV
-464 IMTPGAKYDATV
+464 VMTPGAKYDATV
-476 NAVIRIK
+476 KAVIRIK

-540 RQDTYLQS
+540 RQDTYLQN
-548 HYQQS
+548 HYQQN
-553 SLMHYYNKNQMLA
+553 SLMHYCNKNQMLA

-575 NDKHSIG
+575 NDNHSIG
-582 MTYTLTSRPN
+582 MTYTVTSRPN
-592 SQTSDYFTTMFI
+592 SQTSDYFTTMLI

-610 QIKGRG
+610 QITGQG

-644 DVLFQKQ
+644 DVLLQKQ
-651 NSDSQTFEDATQGD
+651 NSDNLTFEDATQGD

-691 KGKLEIGA
+691 KGNIEIGA

-712 VERIIDASDTKI
+712 VEKIISASDTKI
-724 EENSTAAFVQL
+724 EENSMAAFVQL
-735 MQRLN
+735 MQRLD
-740 KLTFIAGL
+740 KLTLIAGL
-748 RYEYLDSRYYEGG
+748 RYEYLDSRYYESG

-830 NFSLALNY
+830 NLSLALNY

-853 IITSYSSYKGDP
+853 IITSYSSYKDDP
-865 TIALLRKDNAPGYDN
+865 TIALLRKDNARGYDN
-880 LSLMVSVAPAFGK
+880 LSLMVSAAPTFGK
-893 YHPQLMVATQMQNLE
+893 YHPQLMLATQMQNLE

-920 PMTIVRFNNAVNLPF
+920 PMAIVRFNNAINLPF

-966 YKAFWNDRLTV
+966 YKAFWNDRLTI
-977 KLACTDLFA
+977 KLACTDLFG

-1030 GAGNDTKGRFK
+1030 GAGNDVKNRF

>member
-1 MNKTDLLL
+1 MKRIVLVS
-9 QMMEQ
+9 MMCLVAIASTAQGISGRVIDEQ
-14 PQHYTAEE
+14 AQPMPFANVV
-22 WQEILADEDCRE
+22 LV
-34 LYTLMSKTQSAIDAA
+34 S
-49 RADQEVT
+49 RADSAFIAGVVT
-56 DDMIDAEWQRLSEEK
+56 KDDGTFSISTDKQD
-71 REVRSGKYSLLKFSA
+71 GLLKVTS
-86 MFVGV
+86 VGYTTKFLDARTGNV
-91 LMLSGI
+91 GDIQMQPDTQMLG
-97 AFAAIHIASYYNAP
+97 
-111 EEQDTEVVKNSQSS
+111 EVV
-125 NSCPQLAEPDTIA
+125 
-138 TPQPK
+138 
-143 LYDNVPLGEIF
+143 
-154 EELSAYYNVK
+154 
-164 VVYQN
+164 
-169 EDAPRLRLFYQWKPE
+169 
-184 YTLEKVV
+184 
-191 EMLNNFE
+191 
-198 WIQIQTENDTLFIR
+198 
-212 TTAIHTF
+212 
-219 QDVPLSDAL
+219 
-228 KYIQEQANDDNITF
+228 
-242 IYDELEDFR
+242 
-251 VTTHIQNK
+251 
-259 SIPDAVVQIVGFY
+259 
-272 PVRVVRSGRHE
+272 
-283 IYVECT
+283 
-289 HKTDRHLTGT
+289 
-299 IIDENRQ
+299 
-306 PVAYAN
+306 
-312 IALLNPA
+312 
-319 DSTLLSGG
+319 
-327 VSNESGYFAIPYEQ
+327 
-341 EKTLIRISYVGY
+341 
-353 KTIYRLCD
+353 
-361 KDNVG
+361 
-366 TIRMHPDSYKLNGV
+366 
-380 EVKGQRP
+380 VKGSRP
-387 LVRMKDD
+387 LVKMKDD
-394 AFVTTVEGSY
+394 ALVTTVEGSY
-404 LAKMGTGNDVLGQ
+404 LSKTGTAGDVLGK
-417 IPGVLRNGENI
+417 IPGVISNHGGV
-428 EVIGRGT
+428 EVLGRGT

-445 RNPSEL
+445 RNQSEL
-451 DQLSSDQIKDVDV
+451 DQLSSDQIKDVEV
-464 IMTPGAKYDATV
+464 VMTPGAKYDATV
-476 NAVIRIK
+476 KAVIRIK

-509 EELNM
+509 EELNL

-548 HYQQS
+548 HYQQN

-582 MTYTLTSRPN
+582 MTYTVTSRPN
-592 SQTSDYFTTMFI
+592 RQTSDYFTTMLI
-604 DKQTDD
+604 GQQTDD
-610 QIKGRG
+610 QITGRG

-638 SLDANA
+638 SLNANA
-644 DVLFQKQ
+644 DVLWQKQ
-651 NSDSQTFEDATQGD
+651 NSDNLTFEDATQGD

-691 KGKLEIGA
+691 KGNLEIGA

-712 VERIIDASDTKI
+712 VENIISASDTKI

-740 KLTFIAGL
+740 KLTLIAGL
-748 RYEYLDSRYYEGG
+748 RYEFLDSRYYEGD

-830 NFSLALNY
+830 NLSLALNY

-853 IITSYSSYKGDP
+853 IITSYSSYKDDP
-865 TIALLRKDNAPGYDN
+865 TIALLRKDNARGYDN
-880 LSLMVSVAPAFGK
+880 LSLMVSVAPTFGK

-920 PMTIVRFNNAVNLPF
+920 PMTIVRFNNAINLPF

-977 KLACTDLFA
+977 KLACTDLFG

-1022 AKSKYRGQ
+1022 AKSKYHGQ
-1030 GAGNDTKGRFK
+1030 GAGNDVKSRF

>member
-1 MNKTDLLL
+1 MKRLSFILLL
-9 QMMEQ
+9 C
-14 PQHYTAEE
+14 A
-22 WQEILADEDCRE
+22 IVSVA
-34 LYTLMSKTQSAIDAA
+34 SAQKI
-49 RADQEVT
+49 T
-56 DDMIDAEWQRLSEEK
+56 
-71 REVRSGKYSLLKFSA
+71 
-86 MFVGV
+86 
-91 LMLSGI
+91 
-97 AFAAIHIASYYNAP
+97 
-111 EEQDTEVVKNSQSS
+111 
-125 NSCPQLAEPDTIA
+125 
-138 TPQPK
+138 
-143 LYDNVPLGEIF
+143 
-154 EELSAYYNVK
+154 
-164 VVYQN
+164 
-169 EDAPRLRLFYQWKPE
+169 
-184 YTLEKVV
+184 
-191 EMLNNFE
+191 
-198 WIQIQTENDTLFIR
+198 
-212 TTAIHTF
+212 HTF

-228 KYIQEQANDDNITF
+228 KYIQEQTTNYNITF

-251 VTTHIQNK
+251 VTTHLQNK
-259 SIPDAVVQIVGFY
+259 PIPDAIVQLAGFY
-272 PVRVVRSGRHE
+272 PVRVVKSGKHE

-299 IIDENRQ
+299 IIDEQSQ

-361 KDNVG
+361 RENVG

-476 NAVIRIK
+476 KAVIRIK

-509 EELNM
+509 EELNL

-582 MTYTLTSRPN
+582 MTYTVTSRPN

-740 KLTFIAGL
+740 KLTLIAGL
-748 RYEYLDSRYYEGG
+748 RYEYLDSRYYESG
-761 VKMGDESRTY
+761 VKMDDESRTY

-920 PMTIVRFNNAVNLPF
+920 PMTIVRYNNAVNLPF

>member
-1 MNKTDLLL
+1 MKRLSFILLL
-9 QMMEQ
+9 C
-14 PQHYTAEE
+14 A
-22 WQEILADEDCRE
+22 IVSVA
-34 LYTLMSKTQSAIDAA
+34 SA
-49 RADQEVT
+49 
-56 DDMIDAEWQRLSEEK
+56 QR
-71 REVRSGKYSLLKFSA
+71 
-86 MFVGV
+86 
-91 LMLSGI
+91 I
-97 AFAAIHIASYYNAP
+97 
-111 EEQDTEVVKNSQSS
+111 T
-125 NSCPQLAEPDTIA
+125 
-138 TPQPK
+138 
-143 LYDNVPLGEIF
+143 
-154 EELSAYYNVK
+154 
-164 VVYQN
+164 
-169 EDAPRLRLFYQWKPE
+169 
-184 YTLEKVV
+184 
-191 EMLNNFE
+191 
-198 WIQIQTENDTLFIR
+198 
-212 TTAIHTF
+212 HTF
-219 QDVPLSDAL
+219 QDVALSDAL
-228 KYIQEQANDDNITF
+228 KYIQEQATDDNITF

-251 VTTHIQNK
+251 VTTHIRNK
-259 SIPDAVVQIVGFY
+259 LVPEAILQIVGFY
-272 PVRVVRSGRHE
+272 PVRVVKSGKHE

-289 HKTDRHLTGT
+289 HKTDRHLTGI
-299 IIDENRQ
+299 IIDEQGQ

-341 EKTLIRISYVGY
+341 EKALARISYVGY
-353 KTIYRLCD
+353 RTIYRLCD
-361 KDNVG
+361 RENVG

-476 NAVIRIK
+476 KAVIRIK

-509 EELNM
+509 EELNL

-582 MTYTLTSRPN
+582 MTYTVTSRPN

-616 KVDGDDIQHIISGY
+616 KVDGGDIQHIISGY

-740 KLTFIAGL
+740 KLTLIAGL

-908 VQYRGE
+908 VQYRSE

-1022 AKSKYRGQ
+1022 ARSKYKGT
-1030 GAGNDTKGRFK
+1030 GAGNAEKSRL

>member
-1 MNKTDLLL
+1 MKRIVLVS
-9 QMMEQ
+9 MMCLVAIASTAQGISGRVIDEQ
-14 PQHYTAEE
+14 AQPMPFANVV
-22 WQEILADEDCRE
+22 LV
-34 LYTLMSKTQSAIDAA
+34 S
-49 RADQEVT
+49 RADSAFIAGVVT
-56 DDMIDAEWQRLSEEK
+56 KDDGTFSISTDKQD
-71 REVRSGKYSLLKFSA
+71 GLLKVTS
-86 MFVGV
+86 VGYTTKFLDARTGNV
-91 LMLSGI
+91 GDIQMQPDTQMLG
-97 AFAAIHIASYYNAP
+97 
-111 EEQDTEVVKNSQSS
+111 EVV
-125 NSCPQLAEPDTIA
+125 
-138 TPQPK
+138 
-143 LYDNVPLGEIF
+143 
-154 EELSAYYNVK
+154 
-164 VVYQN
+164 
-169 EDAPRLRLFYQWKPE
+169 
-184 YTLEKVV
+184 
-191 EMLNNFE
+191 
-198 WIQIQTENDTLFIR
+198 
-212 TTAIHTF
+212 
-219 QDVPLSDAL
+219 
-228 KYIQEQANDDNITF
+228 
-242 IYDELEDFR
+242 
-251 VTTHIQNK
+251 
-259 SIPDAVVQIVGFY
+259 
-272 PVRVVRSGRHE
+272 
-283 IYVECT
+283 
-289 HKTDRHLTGT
+289 
-299 IIDENRQ
+299 
-306 PVAYAN
+306 
-312 IALLNPA
+312 
-319 DSTLLSGG
+319 
-327 VSNESGYFAIPYEQ
+327 
-341 EKTLIRISYVGY
+341 
-353 KTIYRLCD
+353 
-361 KDNVG
+361 
-366 TIRMHPDSYKLNGV
+366 
-380 EVKGQRP
+380 VKGSRP
-387 LVRMKDD
+387 LVKMKDD
-394 AFVTTVEGSY
+394 ALVTTVEGSY
-404 LAKMGTGNDVLGQ
+404 LSKTGTAGDVLGK
-417 IPGVLRNGENI
+417 IPGVISNHGGV
-428 EVIGRGT
+428 EVLGRGT

-445 RNPSEL
+445 RNQSEL
-451 DQLSSDQIKDVDV
+451 DQLSSDQIKDVEV
-464 IMTPGAKYDATV
+464 VMTPGAKYDATV
-476 NAVIRIK
+476 KAVIRIK

-509 EELNM
+509 EELNL

-548 HYQQS
+548 HYQQN

-582 MTYTLTSRPN
+582 MTYTVTSRPN
-592 SQTSDYFTTMFI
+592 SQTSDYFTTMLI
-604 DKQTDD
+604 GQQTDD
-610 QIKGRG
+610 QITGSG

-638 SLDANA
+638 SLNANA
-644 DVLFQKQ
+644 DVLWQKQ
-651 NSDSQTFEDATQGD
+651 NSDNLTFEDATQGD

-691 KGKLEIGA
+691 KGNLEIGA

-712 VERIIDASDTKI
+712 VENIISASDTKI

-740 KLTFIAGL
+740 KLTLIAGL
-748 RYEYLDSRYYEGG
+748 RYEFLDSRYYEGG

-830 NFSLALNY
+830 NLSLALNY

-853 IITSYSSYKGDP
+853 IITSYSSYKDDP
-865 TIALLRKDNAPGYDN
+865 TIALLRKDNARGYDN
-880 LSLMVSVAPAFGK
+880 LSLMVSVAPTFGK

-920 PMTIVRFNNAVNLPF
+920 PMTIVRFNNAINLPF

-977 KLACTDLFA
+977 KLACTDLFG

-1030 GAGNDTKGRFK
+1030 GAGNDVKSRF

>member
-1 MNKTDLLL
+1 MKRLVLFSVMCLVAIASIAQGISGRVIDEQSQPMPFANVVLVNRSDSAFVAGAVTKDDGTFSIATDRNDGLLKVTSVG
-9 QMMEQ
+9 
-14 PQHYTAEE
+14 Y
-22 WQEILADEDCRE
+22 IIR
-34 LYTLMSKTQSAIDAA
+34 YIDA
-49 RADQEVT
+49 RQGNMGDIQMQPDT
-56 DDMIDAEWQRLSEEK
+56 Q
-71 REVRSGKYSLLKFSA
+71 
-86 MFVGV
+86 
-91 LMLSGI
+91 MLG
-97 AFAAIHIASYYNAP
+97 
-111 EEQDTEVVKNSQSS
+111 EVV
-125 NSCPQLAEPDTIA
+125 
-138 TPQPK
+138 
-143 LYDNVPLGEIF
+143 
-154 EELSAYYNVK
+154 
-164 VVYQN
+164 
-169 EDAPRLRLFYQWKPE
+169 
-184 YTLEKVV
+184 
-191 EMLNNFE
+191 
-198 WIQIQTENDTLFIR
+198 
-212 TTAIHTF
+212 
-219 QDVPLSDAL
+219 
-228 KYIQEQANDDNITF
+228 
-242 IYDELEDFR
+242 
-251 VTTHIQNK
+251 
-259 SIPDAVVQIVGFY
+259 
-272 PVRVVRSGRHE
+272 
-283 IYVECT
+283 
-289 HKTDRHLTGT
+289 
-299 IIDENRQ
+299 
-306 PVAYAN
+306 
-312 IALLNPA
+312 
-319 DSTLLSGG
+319 
-327 VSNESGYFAIPYEQ
+327 
-341 EKTLIRISYVGY
+341 
-353 KTIYRLCD
+353 
-361 KDNVG
+361 
-366 TIRMHPDSYKLNGV
+366 
-380 EVKGQRP
+380 VKGSRP
-387 LVRMKDD
+387 LVKMKDD
-394 AFVTTVEGSY
+394 ALVTTVEGSY
-404 LAKMGTGNDVLGQ
+404 LSKTGTAGDVLGK
-417 IPGVLRNGENI
+417 IPGIISNHGSV

-445 RNPSEL
+445 RNQSEL
-451 DQLSSDQIKDVDV
+451 DQLSSDQIKDVEV
-464 IMTPGAKYDATV
+464 VMTPGAKYDATV
-476 NAVIRIK
+476 KAVIRIK

-540 RQDTYLQS
+540 RQDTYLQN
-548 HYQQS
+548 HYQQN

-575 NDKHSIG
+575 NDNHSIG
-582 MTYTLTSRPN
+582 MTYTVTSRPN
-592 SQTSDYFTTMFI
+592 SQTSDYFTTMLI

-610 QIKGRG
+610 QITGQG

-644 DVLFQKQ
+644 DVLLQKQ
-651 NSDSQTFEDATQGD
+651 NSDNLTFEDATQGD

-691 KGKLEIGA
+691 KGNIEIGA

-712 VERIIDASDTKI
+712 VEKIISASDTKI
-724 EENSTAAFVQL
+724 EENSMAAFVQL

-740 KLTFIAGL
+740 KLTLIAGL
-748 RYEYLDSRYYEGG
+748 RYEYLDSRYYESG

-802 SQLSGNVKYINR
+802 SQLSGNFKYINR

-830 NFSLALNY
+830 NLSLALNY

-853 IITSYSSYKGDP
+853 IITSYSSYKDDP
-865 TIALLRKDNAPGYDN
+865 TIALLRKDNARGYDN
-880 LSLMVSVAPAFGK
+880 LSLMVSVAPTFGK
-893 YHPQLMVATQMQNLE
+893 YHPQLMMATQMQNLE

-920 PMTIVRFNNAVNLPF
+920 PMTIIRFNNAINLPF

-977 KLACTDLFA
+977 KLACTDLFG

-1030 GAGNDTKGRFK
+1030 GAGNDVKNRF

>member
-1 MNKTDLLL
+1 MMKRLSFILLL
-9 QMMEQ
+9 C
-14 PQHYTAEE
+14 A
-22 WQEILADEDCRE
+22 
-34 LYTLMSKTQSAIDAA
+34 
-49 RADQEVT
+49 
-56 DDMIDAEWQRLSEEK
+56 
-71 REVRSGKYSLLKFSA
+71 
-86 MFVGV
+86 
-91 LMLSGI
+91 
-97 AFAAIHIASYYNAP
+97 IASGA
-111 EEQDTEVVKNSQSS
+111 
-125 NSCPQLAEPDTIA
+125 
-138 TPQPK
+138 
-143 LYDNVPLGEIF
+143 
-154 EELSAYYNVK
+154 SAQK
-164 VVYQN
+164 I
-169 EDAPRLRLFYQWKPE
+169 
-184 YTLEKVV
+184 T
-191 EMLNNFE
+191 
-198 WIQIQTENDTLFIR
+198 
-212 TTAIHTF
+212 HTF

-299 IIDENRQ
+299 IIDEQGQ

-361 KDNVG
+361 RENVG

-476 NAVIRIK
+476 KAVIRIK

-582 MTYTLTSRPN
+582 MTYTVTSRPN

-616 KVDGDDIQHIISGY
+616 KVDGGDIQHIISGY

-740 KLTFIAGL
+740 KLTLIAGL
-748 RYEYLDSRYYEGG
+748 RYEYLDSRYYESG
-761 VKMGDESRTY
+761 VKMDDESRTY

-920 PMTIVRFNNAVNLPF
+920 PLTIVRVNNA
-935 DSWLNADF
+935 A
-943 SWRSAGDTENIH
+943 
-955 LAQSWQFDISL
+955 
-966 YKAFWNDRLTV
+966 TV
-977 KLACTDLFA
+977 PYH
-986 SIRQKATIYSD
+986 S
-997 IREIYLDKRLDTR
+997 
-1010 NLELTV
+1010 
-1016 RYNFNP
+1016 
-1022 AKSKYRGQ
+1022 
-1030 GAGNDTKGRFK
+1030 

>member
-1 MNKTDLLL
+1 MKRLSFILLL
-9 QMMEQ
+9 C
-14 PQHYTAEE
+14 A
-22 WQEILADEDCRE
+22 
-34 LYTLMSKTQSAIDAA
+34 
-49 RADQEVT
+49 
-56 DDMIDAEWQRLSEEK
+56 
-71 REVRSGKYSLLKFSA
+71 
-86 MFVGV
+86 
-91 LMLSGI
+91 
-97 AFAAIHIASYYNAP
+97 IASVA
-111 EEQDTEVVKNSQSS
+111 
-125 NSCPQLAEPDTIA
+125 
-138 TPQPK
+138 
-143 LYDNVPLGEIF
+143 
-154 EELSAYYNVK
+154 SAQK
-164 VVYQN
+164 I
-169 EDAPRLRLFYQWKPE
+169 
-184 YTLEKVV
+184 T
-191 EMLNNFE
+191 
-198 WIQIQTENDTLFIR
+198 
-212 TTAIHTF
+212 HTF

-289 HKTDRHLTGT
+289 HKTDRHLTGI
-299 IIDENRQ
+299 IIDEQGQ

-476 NAVIRIK
+476 KAVIRIK

-582 MTYTLTSRPN
+582 MTYTVTSRPN

-740 KLTFIAGL
+740 KLTLIAGL
-748 RYEYLDSRYYEGG
+748 RYEYLDSRYYESG
-761 VKMGDESRTY
+761 VKMDDESRTY

>member
-1 MNKTDLLL
+1 MMKRLSFILLL
-9 QMMEQ
+9 C
-14 PQHYTAEE
+14 A
-22 WQEILADEDCRE
+22 IVSVA
-34 LYTLMSKTQSAIDAA
+34 SAQKI
-49 RADQEVT
+49 T
-56 DDMIDAEWQRLSEEK
+56 
-71 REVRSGKYSLLKFSA
+71 
-86 MFVGV
+86 
-91 LMLSGI
+91 
-97 AFAAIHIASYYNAP
+97 
-111 EEQDTEVVKNSQSS
+111 
-125 NSCPQLAEPDTIA
+125 
-138 TPQPK
+138 
-143 LYDNVPLGEIF
+143 
-154 EELSAYYNVK
+154 
-164 VVYQN
+164 
-169 EDAPRLRLFYQWKPE
+169 
-184 YTLEKVV
+184 
-191 EMLNNFE
+191 
-198 WIQIQTENDTLFIR
+198 
-212 TTAIHTF
+212 HTF
-219 QDVPLSDAL
+219 QDVALSDAL
-228 KYIQEQANDDNITF
+228 KYIQEQTTNYNITF

-251 VTTHIQNK
+251 VTTHLQN
-259 SIPDAVVQIVGFY
+259 FY
-272 PVRVVRSGRHE
+272 PVRVVKSGKHE

-289 HKTDRHLTGT
+289 HKTDLHLTGT
-299 IIDENRQ
+299 IIDEQGQ

-312 IALLNPA
+312 IALLNPV

-428 EVIGRGT
+428 EVIGRGK

-476 NAVIRIK
+476 KAVIRIK

-548 HYQQS
+548 HYQQN

-582 MTYTLTSRPN
+582 MTYTVTSRPN

-740 KLTFIAGL
+740 KLTLIAGL

-830 NFSLALNY
+830 NLSLALNY

>member
-1 MNKTDLLL
+1 MKRIVLVS
-9 QMMEQ
+9 MMCLVAIASTAQGISGRVIDEQ
-14 PQHYTAEE
+14 AQPMPFANVV
-22 WQEILADEDCRE
+22 LV
-34 LYTLMSKTQSAIDAA
+34 S
-49 RADQEVT
+49 RADSAFIAGVVT
-56 DDMIDAEWQRLSEEK
+56 KDDGTFSISTDKQD
-71 REVRSGKYSLLKFSA
+71 GLLKVTS
-86 MFVGV
+86 VGYTTKFLDARTGNV
-91 LMLSGI
+91 GDIQMQPDTQMLG
-97 AFAAIHIASYYNAP
+97 
-111 EEQDTEVVKNSQSS
+111 EVV
-125 NSCPQLAEPDTIA
+125 
-138 TPQPK
+138 
-143 LYDNVPLGEIF
+143 
-154 EELSAYYNVK
+154 
-164 VVYQN
+164 
-169 EDAPRLRLFYQWKPE
+169 
-184 YTLEKVV
+184 
-191 EMLNNFE
+191 
-198 WIQIQTENDTLFIR
+198 
-212 TTAIHTF
+212 
-219 QDVPLSDAL
+219 
-228 KYIQEQANDDNITF
+228 
-242 IYDELEDFR
+242 
-251 VTTHIQNK
+251 
-259 SIPDAVVQIVGFY
+259 
-272 PVRVVRSGRHE
+272 
-283 IYVECT
+283 
-289 HKTDRHLTGT
+289 
-299 IIDENRQ
+299 
-306 PVAYAN
+306 
-312 IALLNPA
+312 
-319 DSTLLSGG
+319 
-327 VSNESGYFAIPYEQ
+327 
-341 EKTLIRISYVGY
+341 
-353 KTIYRLCD
+353 
-361 KDNVG
+361 
-366 TIRMHPDSYKLNGV
+366 
-380 EVKGQRP
+380 VKGSRP
-387 LVRMKDD
+387 LVKMKDD
-394 AFVTTVEGSY
+394 ALVTTVEGSY
-404 LAKMGTGNDVLGQ
+404 LSKTGTAGDVLGK
-417 IPGVLRNGENI
+417 IPGVISNHGGV
-428 EVIGRGT
+428 EVLGRGT

-445 RNPSEL
+445 RNQSEL
-451 DQLSSDQIKDVDV
+451 DQLSSDQIKDVEV
-464 IMTPGAKYDATV
+464 VMTPGAKYDATV
-476 NAVIRIK
+476 KAVIRIK

-509 EELNM
+509 EELNL

-548 HYQQS
+548 HYQQN

-582 MTYTLTSRPN
+582 MTYTVTSRPN
-592 SQTSDYFTTMFI
+592 RQTSDYFTTMLI
-604 DKQTDD
+604 GQQTDD
-610 QIKGRG
+610 QITGRG

-644 DVLFQKQ
+644 DVLLQKQ
-651 NSDSQTFEDATQGD
+651 NSDNLTFEDATQGD
-665 DRTVTT
+665 NRTVTT

-712 VERIIDASDTKI
+712 VENIIDASDTKI

-740 KLTFIAGL
+740 KLTLIAGL
-748 RYEYLDSRYYEGG
+748 RYEFLDSRYYEGG

-830 NFSLALNY
+830 NLSLALNY

-853 IITSYSSYKGDP
+853 IITSYSSYKDDP
-865 TIALLRKDNAPGYDN
+865 TIALLRKDNARGYDN
-880 LSLMVSVAPAFGK
+880 LSLMVSVAPTFGK

-920 PMTIVRFNNAVNLPF
+920 PMTIVRFNNAINLPF

-977 KLACTDLFA
+977 KLACTDLFG

-1030 GAGNDTKGRFK
+1030 GAGNDVKSRF

>member
-1 MNKTDLLL
+1 MKRIVLVS
-9 QMMEQ
+9 MMCLVAIASTAQGISGRVIDEQ
-14 PQHYTAEE
+14 AQPMPFANVV
-22 WQEILADEDCRE
+22 LV
-34 LYTLMSKTQSAIDAA
+34 S
-49 RADQEVT
+49 RADSAFIAGVVT
-56 DDMIDAEWQRLSEEK
+56 KDDGTFSINTDKQY
-71 REVRSGKYSLLKFSA
+71 GLLKVTS
-86 MFVGV
+86 VGYTTKFLDARTGNV
-91 LMLSGI
+91 GDIQMQPDTQMLG
-97 AFAAIHIASYYNAP
+97 
-111 EEQDTEVVKNSQSS
+111 EVV
-125 NSCPQLAEPDTIA
+125 
-138 TPQPK
+138 
-143 LYDNVPLGEIF
+143 
-154 EELSAYYNVK
+154 
-164 VVYQN
+164 
-169 EDAPRLRLFYQWKPE
+169 
-184 YTLEKVV
+184 
-191 EMLNNFE
+191 
-198 WIQIQTENDTLFIR
+198 
-212 TTAIHTF
+212 
-219 QDVPLSDAL
+219 
-228 KYIQEQANDDNITF
+228 
-242 IYDELEDFR
+242 
-251 VTTHIQNK
+251 
-259 SIPDAVVQIVGFY
+259 
-272 PVRVVRSGRHE
+272 
-283 IYVECT
+283 
-289 HKTDRHLTGT
+289 
-299 IIDENRQ
+299 
-306 PVAYAN
+306 
-312 IALLNPA
+312 
-319 DSTLLSGG
+319 
-327 VSNESGYFAIPYEQ
+327 
-341 EKTLIRISYVGY
+341 
-353 KTIYRLCD
+353 
-361 KDNVG
+361 
-366 TIRMHPDSYKLNGV
+366 
-380 EVKGQRP
+380 VKGSRP
-387 LVRMKDD
+387 LVKMKDD
-394 AFVTTVEGSY
+394 ALVTTVEGSY
-404 LAKMGTGNDVLGQ
+404 LSKTGTAGDVLGK
-417 IPGVLRNGENI
+417 IPGVISNHGGV
-428 EVIGRGT
+428 EVLGRGT

-445 RNPSEL
+445 RNQSEL
-451 DQLSSDQIKDVDV
+451 DQLSSDQIKDVEV
-464 IMTPGAKYDATV
+464 VMTPGAKYDATV
-476 NAVIRIK
+476 KAVIRIK

-509 EELNM
+509 EELNL

-531 RRSRQTNDS
+531 HRSRQTNDS

-548 HYQQS
+548 HYQQN

-575 NDKHSIG
+575 NDNHSIG
-582 MTYTLTSRPN
+582 MTYTITSRPN
-592 SQTSDYFTTMFI
+592 SQTSDYFTTMLI
-604 DKQTDD
+604 GQQTDD
-610 QIKGRG
+610 QITGRG

-638 SLDANA
+638 SLNANA
-644 DVLFQKQ
+644 DVLWQKQ
-651 NSDSQTFEDATQGD
+651 NSDNLTFEDATQGD

-691 KGKLEIGA
+691 KGNLEIGA

-712 VERIIDASDTKI
+712 VENIIDASDTKI
-724 EENSTAAFVQL
+724 EENNTAAFVQL

-740 KLTFIAGL
+740 KLTLIAGL

-830 NFSLALNY
+830 NLSLALNY

-853 IITSYSSYKGDP
+853 IITSYSSYKDDP
-865 TIALLRKDNAPGYDN
+865 TIALLRKDNARGYDN
-880 LSLMVSVAPAFGK
+880 LSLMVSVAPTFGK

-920 PMTIVRFNNAVNLPF
+920 PMTIVRFNNAINLPF

-977 KLACTDLFA
+977 KLACTDLFG

-1030 GAGNDTKGRFK
+1030 GAGNDVKSRF

>member
-1 MNKTDLLL
+1 MKRLSFILLL
-9 QMMEQ
+9 C
-14 PQHYTAEE
+14 A
-22 WQEILADEDCRE
+22 
-34 LYTLMSKTQSAIDAA
+34 
-49 RADQEVT
+49 
-56 DDMIDAEWQRLSEEK
+56 
-71 REVRSGKYSLLKFSA
+71 
-86 MFVGV
+86 
-91 LMLSGI
+91 
-97 AFAAIHIASYYNAP
+97 IASVA
-111 EEQDTEVVKNSQSS
+111 
-125 NSCPQLAEPDTIA
+125 
-138 TPQPK
+138 
-143 LYDNVPLGEIF
+143 
-154 EELSAYYNVK
+154 SAQK
-164 VVYQN
+164 I
-169 EDAPRLRLFYQWKPE
+169 
-184 YTLEKVV
+184 T
-191 EMLNNFE
+191 
-198 WIQIQTENDTLFIR
+198 
-212 TTAIHTF
+212 HTF
-219 QDVPLSDAL
+219 QDVPLSEAL
-228 KYIQEQANDDNITF
+228 KYIQEQTTNYNITF

-251 VTTHIQNK
+251 VTTHLQNK
-259 SIPDAVVQIVGFY
+259 PIPDAIVQIVGFY

-361 KDNVG
+361 RENVG

-476 NAVIRIK
+476 KAVIRIK

-509 EELNM
+509 EELNL

-582 MTYTLTSRPN
+582 MTYTVTSRPN

-740 KLTFIAGL
+740 KLTLIAGL

>member
-1 MNKTDLLL
+1 MKRLSFILLL
-9 QMMEQ
+9 C
-14 PQHYTAEE
+14 A
-22 WQEILADEDCRE
+22 
-34 LYTLMSKTQSAIDAA
+34 
-49 RADQEVT
+49 
-56 DDMIDAEWQRLSEEK
+56 
-71 REVRSGKYSLLKFSA
+71 
-86 MFVGV
+86 
-91 LMLSGI
+91 
-97 AFAAIHIASYYNAP
+97 IASVA
-111 EEQDTEVVKNSQSS
+111 
-125 NSCPQLAEPDTIA
+125 
-138 TPQPK
+138 
-143 LYDNVPLGEIF
+143 
-154 EELSAYYNVK
+154 SAQK
-164 VVYQN
+164 I
-169 EDAPRLRLFYQWKPE
+169 
-184 YTLEKVV
+184 T
-191 EMLNNFE
+191 
-198 WIQIQTENDTLFIR
+198 
-212 TTAIHTF
+212 HTF

-251 VTTHIQNK
+251 VTTHLQNK
-259 SIPDAVVQIVGFY
+259 PIPDAIVQLAGFY
-272 PVRVVRSGRHE
+272 PVRVVKSGKHE

-289 HKTDRHLTGT
+289 HKTDRHLTGI

-361 KDNVG
+361 RENVG

-476 NAVIRIK
+476 KAVIRIK

-509 EELNM
+509 EELNL

-582 MTYTLTSRPN
+582 MTYTVTSRPN

-740 KLTFIAGL
+740 KLTLIAGL
-748 RYEYLDSRYYEGG
+748 RYEYLDSRYYESG
-761 VKMGDESRTY
+761 VKMDDESRTY

-920 PMTIVRFNNAVNLPF
+920 PMTIVCFNNAVNLPF

>member
-1 MNKTDLLL
+1 MKRIVLVS
-9 QMMEQ
+9 MMCLVAIASTAQGISGRVIDEQ
-14 PQHYTAEE
+14 AQPMPFANVV
-22 WQEILADEDCRE
+22 LV
-34 LYTLMSKTQSAIDAA
+34 S
-49 RADQEVT
+49 RADSAFIAGVVT
-56 DDMIDAEWQRLSEEK
+56 KDDGTFSISTDKQD
-71 REVRSGKYSLLKFSA
+71 GLLKVTS
-86 MFVGV
+86 VGYTTKFLDARTGNV
-91 LMLSGI
+91 GDIQMQPDTQMLG
-97 AFAAIHIASYYNAP
+97 
-111 EEQDTEVVKNSQSS
+111 EVV
-125 NSCPQLAEPDTIA
+125 
-138 TPQPK
+138 
-143 LYDNVPLGEIF
+143 
-154 EELSAYYNVK
+154 
-164 VVYQN
+164 
-169 EDAPRLRLFYQWKPE
+169 
-184 YTLEKVV
+184 
-191 EMLNNFE
+191 
-198 WIQIQTENDTLFIR
+198 
-212 TTAIHTF
+212 
-219 QDVPLSDAL
+219 
-228 KYIQEQANDDNITF
+228 
-242 IYDELEDFR
+242 
-251 VTTHIQNK
+251 
-259 SIPDAVVQIVGFY
+259 
-272 PVRVVRSGRHE
+272 
-283 IYVECT
+283 
-289 HKTDRHLTGT
+289 
-299 IIDENRQ
+299 
-306 PVAYAN
+306 
-312 IALLNPA
+312 
-319 DSTLLSGG
+319 
-327 VSNESGYFAIPYEQ
+327 
-341 EKTLIRISYVGY
+341 
-353 KTIYRLCD
+353 
-361 KDNVG
+361 
-366 TIRMHPDSYKLNGV
+366 
-380 EVKGQRP
+380 VKGSRP
-387 LVRMKDD
+387 LVKMKDD
-394 AFVTTVEGSY
+394 ALVTTVEGSY
-404 LAKMGTGNDVLGQ
+404 LSKTGTAGDVLGK
-417 IPGVLRNGENI
+417 IPGVISNHGGV
-428 EVIGRGT
+428 EVLGRGT

-445 RNPSEL
+445 RNQSEL
-451 DQLSSDQIKDVDV
+451 DQLSSDQIKDVEV
-464 IMTPGAKYDATV
+464 VMTPGAKYDATV
-476 NAVIRIK
+476 KAVIRIK

-509 EELNM
+509 EELNL

-548 HYQQS
+548 HYQQN

-566 GKLGFNYML
+566 GKLGFNYMP

-582 MTYTLTSRPN
+582 MTYTVTSRPN
-592 SQTSDYFTTMFI
+592 SQTSDYFTTMLI
-604 DKQTDD
+604 GQQTDD
-610 QIKGRG
+610 QITGRG
-616 KVDGDDIQHIISGY
+616 KVDGDDIQHIVSGY

-638 SLDANA
+638 SLNANA
-644 DVLFQKQ
+644 DVLWQKQ
-651 NSDSQTFEDATQGD
+651 NSDNLTFEDATQGD

-691 KGKLEIGA
+691 KGNLEIGA

-712 VERIIDASDTKI
+712 VENIIDASDTKI

-740 KLTFIAGL
+740 KLTLIAGL
-748 RYEYLDSRYYEGG
+748 RYEFLDSRYYEGG

-830 NFSLALNY
+830 NLSLALNY

-853 IITSYSSYKGDP
+853 IITSYSSYKDDP
-865 TIALLRKDNAPGYDN
+865 TIALLRKDNARGYDN
-880 LSLMVSVAPAFGK
+880 LSLMVSVAPTFGK

-920 PMTIVRFNNAVNLPF
+920 PMTIVRFNNAINLPF

-977 KLACTDLFA
+977 KLACTDLFG

-1030 GAGNDTKGRFK
+1030 GAGNDVKSRF

>member
-1 MNKTDLLL
+1 MMKRLSFFLLL
-9 QMMEQ
+9 
-14 PQHYTAEE
+14 
-22 WQEILADEDCRE
+22 C
-34 LYTLMSKTQSAIDAA
+34 AI
-49 RADQEVT
+49 VT
-56 DDMIDAEWQRLSEEK
+56 VA
-71 REVRSGKYSLLKFSA
+71 
-86 MFVGV
+86 
-91 LMLSGI
+91 
-97 AFAAIHIASYYNAP
+97 NA
-111 EEQDTEVVKNSQSS
+111 QKIT
-125 NSCPQLAEPDTIA
+125 
-138 TPQPK
+138 
-143 LYDNVPLGEIF
+143 
-154 EELSAYYNVK
+154 
-164 VVYQN
+164 
-169 EDAPRLRLFYQWKPE
+169 
-184 YTLEKVV
+184 
-191 EMLNNFE
+191 
-198 WIQIQTENDTLFIR
+198 
-212 TTAIHTF
+212 HTF
-219 QDVPLSDAL
+219 QDIPLSDAL
-228 KYIQEQANDDNITF
+228 KYIQEQATDDNITF

-251 VTTHIQNK
+251 VTTHIRNK
-259 SIPDAVVQIVGFY
+259 SVSEAILQIVGFY
-272 PVRVVRSGRHE
+272 PVRVVKSGKHE

-299 IIDENRQ
+299 IIDEQSQ

-353 KTIYRLCD
+353 RTIYRLCD

-476 NAVIRIK
+476 KAVIRIK

-509 EELNM
+509 EELNL

-582 MTYTLTSRPN
+582 MTYTVTSRPN

-740 KLTFIAGL
+740 KLTLIAGL
-748 RYEYLDSRYYEGG
+748 RYEYLDSRYYESG
-761 VKMGDESRTY
+761 VKMDDESRTY

>member
-1 MNKTDLLL
+1 MKRLSFILLL
-9 QMMEQ
+9 C
-14 PQHYTAEE
+14 A
-22 WQEILADEDCRE
+22 
-34 LYTLMSKTQSAIDAA
+34 
-49 RADQEVT
+49 
-56 DDMIDAEWQRLSEEK
+56 
-71 REVRSGKYSLLKFSA
+71 
-86 MFVGV
+86 
-91 LMLSGI
+91 
-97 AFAAIHIASYYNAP
+97 IASVA
-111 EEQDTEVVKNSQSS
+111 
-125 NSCPQLAEPDTIA
+125 
-138 TPQPK
+138 
-143 LYDNVPLGEIF
+143 
-154 EELSAYYNVK
+154 SAQK
-164 VVYQN
+164 I
-169 EDAPRLRLFYQWKPE
+169 
-184 YTLEKVV
+184 T
-191 EMLNNFE
+191 
-198 WIQIQTENDTLFIR
+198 
-212 TTAIHTF
+212 HTF

-228 KYIQEQANDDNITF
+228 KYIQEQTTNYNITF

-289 HKTDRHLTGT
+289 HKTDRHLTGI
-299 IIDENRQ
+299 IIDEQGQ

-341 EKTLIRISYVGY
+341 EKTLIRISYVGF

-476 NAVIRIK
+476 KAVIRIK

-509 EELNM
+509 EELNL

-582 MTYTLTSRPN
+582 MTYTVTSRPN

-740 KLTFIAGL
+740 KLTLIAGL
-748 RYEYLDSRYYEGG
+748 RYEYLDSRYYESG
-761 VKMGDESRTY
+761 VKMDDESRTY

>member
-1 MNKTDLLL
+1 MKRLVLFSVMCLVAIASIAQGISGRVIDEQSQPMPFANVVLVNRSDSAFVAGAVTKDDGTFSIATDRNDGLLKVTSVG
-9 QMMEQ
+9 
-14 PQHYTAEE
+14 Y
-22 WQEILADEDCRE
+22 IIR
-34 LYTLMSKTQSAIDAA
+34 YIDA
-49 RADQEVT
+49 RQGNMGDIQMQPDT
-56 DDMIDAEWQRLSEEK
+56 Q
-71 REVRSGKYSLLKFSA
+71 
-86 MFVGV
+86 
-91 LMLSGI
+91 MLG
-97 AFAAIHIASYYNAP
+97 
-111 EEQDTEVVKNSQSS
+111 EVV
-125 NSCPQLAEPDTIA
+125 
-138 TPQPK
+138 
-143 LYDNVPLGEIF
+143 
-154 EELSAYYNVK
+154 
-164 VVYQN
+164 
-169 EDAPRLRLFYQWKPE
+169 
-184 YTLEKVV
+184 
-191 EMLNNFE
+191 
-198 WIQIQTENDTLFIR
+198 
-212 TTAIHTF
+212 
-219 QDVPLSDAL
+219 
-228 KYIQEQANDDNITF
+228 
-242 IYDELEDFR
+242 
-251 VTTHIQNK
+251 
-259 SIPDAVVQIVGFY
+259 
-272 PVRVVRSGRHE
+272 
-283 IYVECT
+283 
-289 HKTDRHLTGT
+289 
-299 IIDENRQ
+299 
-306 PVAYAN
+306 
-312 IALLNPA
+312 
-319 DSTLLSGG
+319 
-327 VSNESGYFAIPYEQ
+327 
-341 EKTLIRISYVGY
+341 
-353 KTIYRLCD
+353 
-361 KDNVG
+361 
-366 TIRMHPDSYKLNGV
+366 
-380 EVKGQRP
+380 VKGSRP
-387 LVRMKDD
+387 LVKMKDD
-394 AFVTTVEGSY
+394 ALVTTVEGSY
-404 LAKMGTGNDVLGQ
+404 LSKTGTAGDVLGK
-417 IPGVLRNGENI
+417 IPGVISNHGSV

-445 RNPSEL
+445 RNQSEL
-451 DQLSSDQIKDVDV
+451 DQLSSDQIKDVEV
-464 IMTPGAKYDATV
+464 VMTPGAKYDATV
-476 NAVIRIK
+476 KAVIRIK

-540 RQDTYLQS
+540 RQDTYLQN
-548 HYQQS
+548 HYQQN

-575 NDKHSIG
+575 NDNHSIG
-582 MTYTLTSRPN
+582 MTYTVTSRPN
-592 SQTSDYFTTMFI
+592 SQTSDYFTTMLI

-610 QIKGRG
+610 QITGQG

-644 DVLFQKQ
+644 DVLLQKQ
-651 NSDSQTFEDATQGD
+651 NSDNLTFEDATQGD

-691 KGKLEIGA
+691 KGNIEIGA

-712 VERIIDASDTKI
+712 VEKIISASDTKI
-724 EENSTAAFVQL
+724 EENSMAAFVQL
-735 MQRLN
+735 MQRLD
-740 KLTFIAGL
+740 KLTLIAGL
-748 RYEYLDSRYYEGG
+748 RYEYLDSRYYESG

-830 NFSLALNY
+830 NLSLALNY

-853 IITSYSSYKGDP
+853 IITSYSSYKDDL
-865 TIALLRKDNAPGYDN
+865 TIALLRKDNARGYDN
-880 LSLMVSVAPAFGK
+880 LSLMVSAAPTFGK
-893 YHPQLMVATQMQNLE
+893 YHPQLMLATQMQNLE

-920 PMTIVRFNNAVNLPF
+920 PMAIVRFNNAINLPF

-966 YKAFWNDRLTV
+966 YKAFWNDRLTI
-977 KLACTDLFA
+977 KLACTDLFG

-1030 GAGNDTKGRFK
+1030 GAGNDVKNRF

>member
-1 MNKTDLLL
+1 MKRIVLVS
-9 QMMEQ
+9 MMCLVAIASTAQSISGRVIDEQ
-14 PQHYTAEE
+14 SQPMPFANVV
-22 WQEILADEDCRE
+22 LV
-34 LYTLMSKTQSAIDAA
+34 S
-49 RADQEVT
+49 RADSAFIAGVVT
-56 DDMIDAEWQRLSEEK
+56 KDDGTFSISTDKQD
-71 REVRSGKYSLLKFSA
+71 GLLKVTS
-86 MFVGV
+86 VGYTTKFLDARTGNV
-91 LMLSGI
+91 GDIQMQPDTQMLG
-97 AFAAIHIASYYNAP
+97 
-111 EEQDTEVVKNSQSS
+111 EVV
-125 NSCPQLAEPDTIA
+125 
-138 TPQPK
+138 
-143 LYDNVPLGEIF
+143 
-154 EELSAYYNVK
+154 
-164 VVYQN
+164 
-169 EDAPRLRLFYQWKPE
+169 
-184 YTLEKVV
+184 
-191 EMLNNFE
+191 
-198 WIQIQTENDTLFIR
+198 
-212 TTAIHTF
+212 
-219 QDVPLSDAL
+219 
-228 KYIQEQANDDNITF
+228 
-242 IYDELEDFR
+242 
-251 VTTHIQNK
+251 
-259 SIPDAVVQIVGFY
+259 
-272 PVRVVRSGRHE
+272 
-283 IYVECT
+283 
-289 HKTDRHLTGT
+289 
-299 IIDENRQ
+299 
-306 PVAYAN
+306 
-312 IALLNPA
+312 
-319 DSTLLSGG
+319 
-327 VSNESGYFAIPYEQ
+327 
-341 EKTLIRISYVGY
+341 
-353 KTIYRLCD
+353 
-361 KDNVG
+361 
-366 TIRMHPDSYKLNGV
+366 
-380 EVKGQRP
+380 VKGSRP
-387 LVRMKDD
+387 LVKMKDD
-394 AFVTTVEGSY
+394 ALVTTVEGSY
-404 LAKMGTGNDVLGQ
+404 LSKTGTAGDVLGK
-417 IPGVLRNGENI
+417 IPGVISNHGGV
-428 EVIGRGT
+428 EVLGRGT

-445 RNPSEL
+445 RNQSEL
-451 DQLSSDQIKDVDV
+451 DQLSSDQIKDVEV
-464 IMTPGAKYDATV
+464 VMTPGAKYDATV
-476 NAVIRIK
+476 KAVIRIK

-509 EELNM
+509 EELNL

-531 RRSRQTNDS
+531 HRSRQTNDS

-548 HYQQS
+548 HYQQN

-582 MTYTLTSRPN
+582 MTYTVTSRPN
-592 SQTSDYFTTMFI
+592 SQTSDYFTTMLI
-604 DKQTDD
+604 GQQTDD
-610 QIKGRG
+610 QITGRG

-644 DVLFQKQ
+644 DVLWQKQ
-651 NSDSQTFEDATQGD
+651 NSDNLTFEDATQGD
-665 DRTVTT
+665 NRTVTT

-712 VERIIDASDTKI
+712 VENIIDASDTKI

-740 KLTFIAGL
+740 KLTLIAGL
-748 RYEYLDSRYYEGG
+748 RYEFLDSRYYEGG

-830 NFSLALNY
+830 NLSLALNY

-853 IITSYSSYKGDP
+853 IITSYSSYKDDP
-865 TIALLRKDNAPGYDN
+865 TIALLRKDNARGYDN
-880 LSLMVSVAPAFGK
+880 LSLMVSVAPTFGK

-920 PMTIVRFNNAVNLPF
+920 PMTIVRFNNAINLPF

-977 KLACTDLFA
+977 KLACTDLFG

-1030 GAGNDTKGRFK
+1030 GAGNDVKSRF

>member
-1 MNKTDLLL
+1 MACILCMPLDAFAQRISHTYNNVSLSEALL
-9 QMMEQ
+9 Q
-14 PQHYTAEE
+14 
-22 WQEILADEDCRE
+22 
-34 LYTLMSKTQSAIDAA
+34 
-49 RADQEVT
+49 
-56 DDMIDAEWQRLSEEK
+56 
-71 REVRSGKYSLLKFSA
+71 
-86 MFVGV
+86 
-91 LMLSGI
+91 
-97 AFAAIHIASYYNAP
+97 
-111 EEQDTEVVKNSQSS
+111 
-125 NSCPQLAEPDTIA
+125 
-138 TPQPK
+138 
-143 LYDNVPLGEIF
+143 
-154 EELSAYYNVK
+154 
-164 VVYQN
+164 
-169 EDAPRLRLFYQWKPE
+169 
-184 YTLEKVV
+184 
-191 EMLNNFE
+191 LNNE
-198 WIQIQTENDTLFIR
+198 QTEYVINFL
-212 TTAIHTF
+212 
-219 QDVPLSDAL
+219 
-228 KYIQEQANDDNITF
+228 YN
-242 IYDELEDFR
+242 ELEDFR
-251 VTTHIQNK
+251 ITATIKNK
-259 SIPDAVVQIVGFY
+259 NLPDAIQQMIGFY
-272 PVRVVRSGRHE
+272 PVRMTVKPDDHE

-299 IIDENRQ
+299 IIDEQ
-306 PVAYAN
+306 GVPVAYAN
-312 IALLNPA
+312 VAILNPT

-327 VSNESGYFAIPYEQ
+327 VSNESGYFAVPYEQ
-341 EKTLIRISYVGY
+341 PTVLARISYVGY
-353 KTIYRLCD
+353 KTIYRLIEHPE
-361 KDNVG
+361 VG
-366 TIRMHPDSYKLNGV
+366 TIRLQPDNYTLNGV
-380 EVKGQRP
+380 TVKGSRP
-387 LVRMKDD
+387 LVRMRDD
-394 AFVTTVEGSY
+394 AFVTTIEGSY
-404 LAKMGTGNDVLGQ
+404 LQKIGTGIDALGH
-417 IPGVLRNGENI
+417 IPGVLRNGDNI

-445 RNPSEL
+445 RNQSEL
-451 DQLSSDQIKDVDV
+451 DQLSSDQIKDVEV
-464 IMTPGAKYDATV
+464 VMTPGAKYDATV
-476 NAVIRIK
+476 KAVIRIK

-509 EELNM
+509 EELNL

-548 HYQQS
+548 HYQQN

-582 MTYTLTSRPN
+582 MTYTVTSRPN
-592 SQTSDYFTTMFI
+592 SQTSDYFTTMLI
-604 DKQTDD
+604 GQQTDD
-610 QIKGRG
+610 QITGRG

-644 DVLFQKQ
+644 DVLLQKQ
-651 NSDSQTFEDATQGD
+651 NSDNLTFEDATQGD
-665 DRTVTT
+665 NRTVTT

-712 VERIIDASDTKI
+712 VENIIDASDTKI

-740 KLTFIAGL
+740 KLTLIAGL
-748 RYEYLDSRYYEGG
+748 RYEFLDSRYYEGG

-830 NFSLALNY
+830 NLSLALNY

-853 IITSYSSYKGDP
+853 IITSYSSYKDDP
-865 TIALLRKDNAPGYDN
+865 TIALLRKDNARGYDN
-880 LSLMVSVAPAFGK
+880 LSLMVSVAPTFGK

-920 PMTIVRFNNAVNLPF
+920 PMTIVRFNNAINLPF

-955 LAQSWQFDISL
+955 LSQSWQFDISL

-977 KLACTDLFA
+977 KLACTDLFG

-1030 GAGNDTKGRFK
+1030 GAGNDVKGRL